1 MTSPQ
6 KSTSVWELLKV
17 CPPQVPVCVPI
28 LIPRSGLIPKLPWC
42 PPPYLASVSLPPR
55 QLGDPCYPTLP
66 RKDQASPEQG
76 PVVKRMKKRAVSIRH
91 PSPRPHSTP
100 KVMPI
105 PELIYFLLKLI
116 ATNDALRYPE
126 DPAV

>member
-1 MTSPQ
+1 M
-6 KSTSVWELLKV
+6 
-17 CPPQVPVCVPI
+17 
-28 LIPRSGLIPKLPWC
+28 
-42 PPPYLASVSLPPR
+42 
-55 QLGDPCYPTLP
+55 P

-91 PSPRPHSTP
+91 PSPRPHFTP

-116 ATNDALRYPE
+116 VTNDALHYPE